1 MTSRKVHSVVCY
13 RVVLKAEMNKETCF
27 FFFDVGAAEGETAQE
42 QKGGGQRVVQERP
55 LPGGLRHVHVGAG
68 HRRQQ
73 PDDQR
78 QALLQPRRRPRQGL
92 LIDSLF
98 IAFPFFFWDTRSILE
113 WTTKRAELLEG

>member
-1 MTSRKVHSVVCY
+1 MCY